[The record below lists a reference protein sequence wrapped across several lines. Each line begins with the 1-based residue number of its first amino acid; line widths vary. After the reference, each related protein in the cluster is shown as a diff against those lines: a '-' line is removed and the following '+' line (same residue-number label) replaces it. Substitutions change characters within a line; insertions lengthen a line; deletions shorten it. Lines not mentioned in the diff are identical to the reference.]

1 MVVLRDGEW
10 SVWCPRCPWRSQPAA
25 TFAVALASRHRCGS
39 GGRPAA
45 GDRAA
50 ASLPVRGGGRS
61 SRHEGMRWAG
71 ALANPNPRIG
81 GNVRASAQPLH
92 GEGVTNHADAPST
105 FGGHL
110 ELAQVSVVWPV
121 LGGRVRPTHDAAF
134 ALGALHLRTN
144 ADGHQHHA
152 RGRGVLPEH
161 GDRRGGK
168 ELRSVIPTTGK

>member
-10 SVWCPRCPWRSQPAA
+10 SVWCPRCPWRSRPAV
-25 TFAVALASRHRCGS
+25 TFALAQASRHRCGS

-50 ASLPVRGGGRS
+50 ASLPVGGGDRS
-61 SRHEGMRWAG
+61 SRHQDMRRAG
-71 ALANPNPRIG
+71 ALANPNPRMG
-81 GNVRASAQPLH
+81 GNVRASAQPLP
-92 GEGVTNHADAPST
+92 GEGVTNHADATST

-110 ELAQVSVVWPV
+110 ELAQVSVVRPV
-121 LGGRVRPTHDAAF
+121 LGGRMRQAHGSALT
-134 ALGALHLRTN
+134 LGALHLRTN
-144 ADGHQHHA
+144 TDGHQHHA
-152 RGRGVLPEH
+152 RGRGLLPEH